1 MNPGHIKTKPKKQG
15 KINYTRLSLSILF
28 TLVCLLFSMIYFET
42 LTAAVCIKKL
52 GIPLFRLLSF
62 ICIGLLAGQLI
73 ESLGWTKQVAVFA
86 RPIFKFSNLG
96 DRCSAAFTAAFISGA
111 TANAMLLDFYEENKI
126 SKLQLF
132 LSNYI
137 NQFPAFFLHL
147 PTTVFIVLP
156 LTGRAGALYF
166 ILTFLATLFRTLCFL
181 FFGSIYLKPALKP
194 AGQGCQPP
202 PIIPEEKKHEGNR
215 DWSLVIK
222 KIKSK
227 LPGRITNIIT
237 WVLPIYTLVF
247 ILNINGFFEFLN
259 TTVSTFF
266 TVTIMPVE
274 SLSVVILSFA
284 AEFTS
289 GFAAAG
295 ALMHAGVITVKQTVI
310 ALLLGNILAF
320 PIRALRH
327 QLPRYM
333 GIFSPKMGLQLL
345 LSGQLFRVLSIIL
358 MATLYYIVA

>member
-1 MNPGHIKTKPKKQG
+1 MKQG
-15 KINYTRLSLSILF
+15 KIQYRKLGISLVLTLSVLI
-28 TLVCLLFSMIYFET
+28 FSLNYFEPLD
-42 LTAAVCIKKL
+42 LTICLTRL
-52 GIPLFRLLSF
+52 GIPLIRLLLF
-62 ICIGLLAGQLI
+62 ISVGLLAGQLI
-73 ESLGWTKQVAVFA
+73 ENLGWTRHVAILA
-86 RPIFKFSNLG
+86 RPFFRFSNLG
-96 DRCSAAFTAAFISGA
+96 NRCSAAFTTAFISGA
-111 TANAMLLDFYEENKI
+111 TANAMLLDFYQDKKI

-156 LTGRAGALYF
+156 LTGTAGVLYF
-166 ILTFLATLFRTLCFL
+166 AITFMATLFRTICFL
-181 FFGSIYLKPALKP
+181 LFGRLYLKTHQVMQDEQCHGGPVETQDKKNIRLILKSMK
-194 AGQGCQPP
+194 A
-202 PIIPEEKKHEGNR
+202 
-215 DWSLVIK
+215 
-222 KIKSK
+222 K
-227 LPGRITNIIT
+227 LPRRIINIII

-247 ILNINGFFEFLN
+247 ILNMNGVFNYLN
-259 TTVSTFF
+259 KALAHY
-266 TVTIMPVE
+266 VTLSIMPIE

-295 ALMHAGVITVKQTVI
+295 ALMDAGVINIKQTVI

-345 LSGQLFRVLSIIL
+345 LSGQVFRVLSIIL
-358 MATLYYIVA
+358 MGTLYYMVA

>member
-1 MNPGHIKTKPKKQG
+1 MKTRDIKYKNLG
-15 KINYTRLSLSILF
+15 VSIIF
-28 TLVCLLFSMIYFET
+28 TLACIVFSLYYFESITLGVCL
-42 LTAAVCIKKL
+42 KKL
-52 GIPLFRLLSF
+52 GIPLFRLIFF
-62 ICIGLLAGQLI
+62 ISIGLLAGQLI
-73 ESLGWTKQVAVFA
+73 ENLGWTKQVAILA
-86 RPIFKFSNLG
+86 RPFFAFSNLG
-96 DRCSAAFTAAFISGA
+96 NRCSAAFTTAFISGA
-111 TANAMLLDFYEENKI
+111 AANAMLLDFYKDKKI
-126 SKLQLF
+126 SKIQLF

-156 LTGRAGALYF
+156 LTGFAGALYF
-166 ILTFLATLFRTLCFL
+166 IITFLATLFRTICFL
-181 FFGSIYLKPALKP
+181 VFGSLYLKPDQNLEKEDIYILSS
-194 AGQGCQPP
+194 QKKKKIEKETKTDLTS
-202 PIIPEEKKHEGNR
+202 II
-215 DWSLVIK
+215 I

-227 LPGRITNIIT
+227 LPKRIINIII
-237 WVLPIYTLVF
+237 WVLPIYTIVF
-247 ILNINGFFEFLN
+247 ILNSNGFFDYLN
-259 TTVSTFF
+259 QSLAGAVTL
-266 TVTIMPVE
+266 TIMPVE

-295 ALMHAGVITVKQTVI
+295 ALMDAGVITIKQTVI

-345 LSGQLFRVLSIIL
+345 LSGQLFRVLSILL
-358 MATLYYIVA
+358 MGIFYYILA

>member
-1 MNPGHIKTKPKKQG
+1 MKPHDIKYKNLG
-15 KINYTRLSLSILF
+15 VSILF
-28 TLVCLLFSMIYFET
+28 TLVCLLFSLNYFENIT
-42 LTAAVCIKKL
+42 LAVCLKKL
-52 GIPLFRLLSF
+52 GIPLFRLIMF
-62 ICIGLLAGQLI
+62 ISIGLLAGQLI
-73 ESLGWTKQVAVFA
+73 ESLGWTKQVAVLA
-86 RPIFKFSNLG
+86 RPFFRFSNLG
-96 DRCSAAFTAAFISGA
+96 NRCSAAFTTAFISGA
-111 TANAMLLDFYEENKI
+111 TANAMLLGFYEDKKI
-126 SKLQLF
+126 SKMQLF

-156 LTGRAGALYF
+156 LTGYAGALYF
-166 ILTFLATLFRTLCFL
+166 MITFLATLFRTICFL
-181 FFGSIYLKPALKP
+181 IFGRLYLKGYLDHDPERFNTEFPQTKNKIVKENKKDIA
-194 AGQGCQPP
+194 A
-202 PIIPEEKKHEGNR
+202 IIKN
-215 DWSLVIK
+215 
-222 KIKSK
+222 IKSK
-227 LPGRITNIIT
+227 LPGRIINIII

-247 ILNINGFFEFLN
+247 ILNSNGFFDYLN
-259 TTVSTFF
+259 KSLAGVVTL
-266 TVTIMPVE
+266 TIMPVE

-295 ALMHAGVITVKQTVI
+295 ALMDAGIITIKQTVI

-345 LSGQLFRVLSIIL
+345 LSGQIFRVLSIIL
-358 MATLYYIVA
+358 MGTLYYIMA

>member
-1 MNPGHIKTKPKKQG
+1 MKPKKHKNS
-15 KINYTRLSLSILF
+15 KIKYRNLGFSILF
-28 TLVCLLFSMIYFET
+28 TLACIAFSLNYFENIN
-42 LTAAVCIKKL
+42 LALCIKKL
-52 GIPLFRLLSF
+52 GIPLFRLLMF
-62 ICIGLLAGQLI
+62 IFIGLLAGQVI
-73 ESLGWTKQVAVFA
+73 ESFGWTKQVAILA
-86 RPIFKFSNLG
+86 RPIFGFSNLG
-96 DRCSAAFTAAFISGA
+96 NRCSAAFTAAFISGV
-111 TANAMLLDFYEENKI
+111 TANAMLLDFYEDNKI

-156 LTGRAGALYF
+156 LTGTAGVLYF
-166 ILTFLATLFRTLCFL
+166 VITFLATLFRTICFL
-181 FFGSIYLKPALKP
+181 IFGNLYLKTGA
-194 AGQGCQPP
+194 
-202 PIIPEEKKHEGNR
+202 IPDEQESHTKSSTKKNKIEKKNWGA
-215 DWSLVIK
+215 VIK

-227 LPGRITNIIT
+227 LPGRITNIII
-237 WVLPIYTLVF
+237 WVLPIYTIVF
-247 ILNINGFFEFLN
+247 LLNINGFFDYLN
-259 TTVSTFF
+259 KTLSTFF

-295 ALMHAGVITVKQTVI
+295 ALMDAGVITVKQTVI
-310 ALLLGNILAF
+310 ALLFGNILAF

-345 LSGQLFRVLSIIL
+345 LSGQLFRILSVIL
-358 MATLYYIVA
+358 MGTLYYIVA

>member
-1 MNPGHIKTKPKKQG
+1 M
-15 KINYTRLSLSILF
+15 
-28 TLVCLLFSMIYFET
+28 
-42 LTAAVCIKKL
+42 
-52 GIPLFRLLSF
+52 
-62 ICIGLLAGQLI
+62 AGQLI
-73 ESLGWTKQVAVFA
+73 ELLGWTRHVALLA
-86 RPIFKFSNLG
+86 RPFFRFSHMG
-96 DRCSAAFTAAFISGA
+96 DRCSAAFTTAFLSGA
-111 TANAMLLDFYEENKI
+111 SANAMLLDFYEEKKI

-156 LTGRAGALYF
+156 LTGRAGLLYF
-166 ILTFLATLFRTLCFL
+166 LLTFLAVLFRTICFL
-181 FFGSIYLKPALKP
+181 VFGRMALPAQTTGQSEQNRASGLPRSGSKNGADIASTLKKRLPKRIVNISI
-194 AGQGCQPP
+194 
-202 PIIPEEKKHEGNR
+202 
-215 DWSLVIK
+215 
-222 KIKSK
+222 
-227 LPGRITNIIT
+227 

-247 ILNINGFFEFLN
+247 ILNINGFFDYLN
-259 TTVSTFF
+259 KVFSTSITLNF
-266 TVTIMPVE
+266 IPVE

-295 ALMHAGVITVKQTVI
+295 ALLEAGVLSIQQTVI

-345 LSGQLFRVLSIIL
+345 LSGQVFRVLSILLVGI
-358 MATLYYIVA
+358 LYYWVA